1 MFPNIRFNLKRIL
14 LQRSRGWP
22 GKERRESNGCWVQG
36 MGSRLCG
43 NVDLSGL
50 ENSVEKFLRQE
61 MRDPLS
67 RWRQKQKST
76 QIFPRRA

>member
-1 MFPNIRFNLKRIL
+1 MAAGF
-14 LQRSRGWP
+14 RGW
-22 GKERRESNGCWVQG
+22 G
-36 MGSRLCG
+36 LCG